1 MSGSTLRML
10 RSLSGLTIYEFAS
23 RCGLSKTQLQRY
35 EKGVTPIPSAVAV
48 RIEATFGLDD
58 FDAWQTVCNAAVAW
72 DEAEDVIK
80 RAMTEGGREYARRSA
95 R

>member
-35 EKGVTPIPSAVAV
+35 EKGVTPIPPAVAV
-48 RIEATFGLDD
+48 RIETTFGLDD
-58 FDAWQTVCNAAVAW
+58 FDAWQTVCNAAATW
-72 DEAEDVIK
+72 SEAEHVVK
-80 RAMTEGGREYARRSA
+80 RAMAEGGGKYAPR
-95 R
+95 